1 MRPAALAGLIQAG
14 LPFQIAF
21 EKSELEKT
29 PLIELVLRVGAPLIP
44 ALELLERELQA
55 QEKLL
60 TEIGQAQA
68 IPKATRRLLLWL
80 PAVSVLLGELMGLG
94 TISGLFSPLGF
105 VALSMAVLLL
115 WIGHKITARLLR
127 AMTLPDQSLKEQLL
141 ALDLCLSAG
150 LGTKEILNELSGSDQ
165 TQVRELIAFGS
176 QTGASLRPL
185 IAAELKRIDQLQL
198 SQKLSQAKRLSVT
211 LLIPLSLTT
220 LPAFLL
226 LTIPPMLIG
235 ITQ

>member
-14 LPFQIAF
+14 LPFELAL
-21 EKSELEKT
+21 EKSQLATT
-29 PLIELVLRVGAPLIP
+29 PLIELALRVGAPLVP

-68 IPKATRRLLLWL
+68 IPKATRKLLLWL
-80 PAVSVLLGELMGLG
+80 PTVSVLLGELMGLR
-94 TISGLFSPLGF
+94 TISGLFTPLGF
-105 VALSMAVLLL
+105 VALIVAVLLL
-115 WIGHKITARLLR
+115 WIGHKVTARLLS
-127 AMTLPDQSLKEQLL
+127 AMTLPDQSLKEQLV

-150 LGTKEILNELSGSDQ
+150 LGTREILDELSGQDQ
-165 TQVRELIAFGS
+165 TQIRELIAFSS

-185 IAAELKRIDQLQL
+185 IAAELNRIYQLQL
-198 SQKLSQAKRLSVT
+198 SQKLSEVKRLSVT